1 MAPLPEAAAERL
13 AKPRGLWID
22 RNRPIAFTFDGRG
35 YRGYGGDT
43 VTSALWAAGVKIVSR
58 SFKYHRPRGTLSAA
72 GHDANSLVQIGAEAN
87 VAADLRRIEDGL
99 EVEAQNVFGSLA
111 HDRAQLLDKLGRFLP
126 VGFYYKAFYRPKG
139 AWKRWEG
146 AIRRM
151 AGLGR
156 VVTAASHGYFDK
168 QYLWA
173 DVAVVGGGPAGLA
186 AALEAAA
193 GGAEVILI
201 DENPHLGGALSYAR
215 FDAEGR
221 RAGSERARLVE
232 EVAARDNIR
241 VLTDAVCNGWF
252 ADHFLAVLR
261 GNRMFKLRA
270 KAVVMATGSW
280 EQPLVFRNN
289 DLPGI
294 MYGSAAQR
302 LISRYGVRPG
312 QRAVIATANADG
324 YAAALDLMAA
334 GTEIACIAEMGPEL
348 PRHELARAVRERAIP
363 VRPGATVAEAF
374 PAPHLNGVEAARVA
388 AIAGRG
394 RTRAGGETFACDTI
408 VTSVGWQGA
417 ANLAWHAGATSHYD
431 EGSAMFHISGLPH
444 GMHAAGSV
452 AGTFALERV
461 LEEGRAA
468 GWAAARDAGCERG
481 RRPAVGN
488 DRGAA
493 GQNHPWPIFE
503 HPKGRDFVDFDEDL
517 QVHDL
522 ENAVAEG
529 YAHIELMKRFSTCGM
544 GPSQGRHSWLNAVR
558 LNAHA
563 NGIAIEE
570 AGLTTQRPPYAA
582 EKIGLLA
589 GRGFEPRRLTAMHHR
604 HLEAGAVMMPAGLW
618 LRPEH
623 YGGRGL
629 DAAARL
635 AAVHEEARNVRQNVG
650 LIDVSTLGGLE
661 LRGPDA
667 ATMMERMYTWAY
679 RKQQVGRARYTLMTD
694 MTGIVTDDGVACRL
708 HDRHFYVTATT
719 SGVDGVYREMLFW
732 NAQWRLRVDVTHVTG
747 AWAGV
752 NLAGPKSRQ
761 VLARLTDQDLS
772 AAAFPYMGVR
782 EAKVAGIPCRLLRVG
797 FVGEL
802 GFEIHCPCHSGEAL
816 WDALMAAGAEAGIR
830 PFGVECQRLLR
841 LEKGHIIVSQD
852 TDGLTSPLE
861 ADMEWA
867 LAKKRPF
874 FIGKRSIDLRR
885 GHARRKLVGFEVD
898 QASLAAGGTLPQECH
913 LVIRD
918 GEIEGRVTS
927 CSYSP
932 TLDKTIGLA
941 FVAAERAAVGESF
954 QVRVGADGPRRADAV
969 AMVDCRVVA
978 LPFYDPDNARQEL

>member
-1 MAPLPEAAAERL
+1 MAPRPEAAAPSRL
-13 AKPRGLWID
+13 APPRGLWID
-22 RNRPIAFTFDGRG
+22 RSRPLAFAFDGRRHSG
-35 YRGYGGDT
+35 YAGDT
-43 VTSALWAAGVKIVSR
+43 VTSALWAEGVKILSR

-72 GHDANSLVQIGAEAN
+72 GHDANSLVQIGDEAN
-87 VAADLRRIEDGL
+87 VAADTRALEEGL
-99 EVEAQNVFGSLA
+99 VVEAQNVFGSLT
-111 HDRAQLLDKLGRFLP
+111 HDRAQLLDRLGRFLP
-126 VGFYYKAFYRPKG
+126 VGFYYKAFFRPRG
-139 AWKRWEG
+139 AWKRWEP
-146 AIRRM
+146 AIRRL

-156 VVTAASHGYFDK
+156 VNTAGRHGYFDK

-193 GGAEVILI
+193 SGAEVILI
-201 DENPHLGGALSYAR
+201 EEAARLGGSLTYAR

-221 RAGSERARLVE
+221 RGAGERARLLE
-232 EVAARDNIR
+232 AVAASGNIR
-241 VLTDAVCNGWF
+241 VLADAVCNGWF

-270 KAVVMATGSW
+270 GAVVVATGSW

-289 DLPGI
+289 DLPGV

-302 LISRYGVRPG
+302 LVNRYGVRPG
-312 QRAVIATANADG
+312 RRAVVATANADG

-334 GTEIACIAEMGPEL
+334 GVEIACIAEMGAEL
-348 PRHELARAVRERAIP
+348 PRHAMAQAALERGIAVRM
-363 VRPGATVAEAF
+363 GATVAEAF
-374 PAPHLNGVEAARVA
+374 PAPHLGGVEGARVA

-394 RTRAGGETFACDTI
+394 RTAAGGETFACDTV
-408 VTSVGWQGA
+408 VTSVGWQPA
-417 ANLAWHAGATSHYD
+417 ASLAWHAGGVGRYD
-431 EGSAMFHISGLPH
+431 EATAMFRVGGLPA

-452 AGTFALERV
+452 AGTFALDRV

-468 GWAAARDAGCERG
+468 GWAAARDAGFEVG
-481 RRPAVGN
+481 ERPAVGN
-488 DRGAA
+488 DPGAF

-558 LNAHA
+558 LNARA
-563 NGIAIEE
+563 NGIGIDE
-570 AGLTTQRPPYAA
+570 AGLTTQRPPTTA

-604 HLEAGAVMMPAGLW
+604 HMEAGAVAMPAGLW

-623 YGGRGL
+623 YGGPGL

-635 AAVHEEARNVRQNVG
+635 AAVHEEARNVRENVG
-650 LIDVSTLGGLE
+650 LIDVSTLGGIE

-667 ATMMERMYTWAY
+667 ATMMERIYTWAY
-679 RKQQVGRARYTLMTD
+679 RRQQVGRARYTLMTD
-694 MTGIVTDDGVACRL
+694 MTGVIADDGVACRL
-708 HDRHFYVTATT
+708 HDEHFYVTATT
-719 SGVDGVYREMLFW
+719 SGADAVYREMLFW
-732 NAQWRLRVDVTHVTG
+732 NAQWRLKVDVTHVTG

-752 NLAGPKSRQ
+752 NLAGPKSRR
-761 VLARLTDQDLS
+761 VLASLTDEDLP
-772 AAAFPYMGVR
+772 AFPYMGVR
-782 EAKVAGIPCRLLRVG
+782 EAVVAGIPCRLLRVG

-802 GFEIHCPCHSGEAL
+802 GFEIHCPTHSGEAL
-816 WDALMAAGAEAGIR
+816 WDALMAAGADFGIR
-830 PFGVECQRLLR
+830 PFGLECQRLLR
-841 LEKGHIIVSQD
+841 LEKGHIIVGQD

-867 LAKKRPF
+867 LARKRPF
-874 FIGKRSIDLRR
+874 FVGKRSIELRR
-885 GHARRKLVGFEVD
+885 PTLARKLVGFEVEG
-898 QASLAAGGTLPQECH
+898 AGPLPRECH

-932 TLDKTIGLA
+932 TLKKTIGLA
-941 FVAAERAAVGESF
+941 FVAAERAAIGSSF
-954 QVRVGADGPRRADAV
+954 QVRVGDDGPRRPRDAV
-969 AMVDCRVVA
+969 MVDCRVVP